1 MRITD
6 IAVNT
11 KIQKKY
17 IKNELKKPIYND
29 YRIKNENYTK
39 TNYNWQ

>member
-6 IAVNT
+6 KTVNT
-11 KIQKKY
+11 KI
-17 IKNELKKPIYND
+17 KKPIYND
-29 YRIKNENYTK
+29 YRIKNENYAK